1 MYFKKM
7 KLIELV
13 NDGTFTGLGILTIE
27 GRYYIRSL
35 FGIFYNKERKE
46 VLLNIFFFQ
55 FTIG

>member
-1 MYFKKM
+1 M

-27 GRYYIRSL
+27 GRYYVRSL

-46 VLLNIFFFQ
+46 VLLNICFFQ